1 MYPVIHAV
9 HVILQILLWLFY
21 CFMNSFIYSFIS
33 LAHIIFFCC
42 CLVCLKICTLKSLST
57 INIFLFTDMFMKQI
71 ITQISPAHNC
81 TLQMFISCMSLQ
93 YATGTTEDVK
103 PHNKYS
109 AESNSGGRHKRATI
123 GEKNTCYL
131 YLRADPILWEHIRN
145 RKYHTTLVC
154 VNFVNSHYIIS
165 LLFTIFLLL
174 SFLLNYTPCIHNGFI
189 PISRISLIFMY
200 LQYAGKNLILLT
212 KAISLSFLI
221 E

>member
-81 TLQMFISCMSLQ
+81 TLQMFISCMSCSTPL
-93 YATGTTEDVK
+93 K
-103 PHNKYS
+103 PLKMLN
-109 AESNSGGRHKRATI
+109 
-123 GEKNTCYL
+123 
-131 YLRADPILWEHIRN
+131 
-145 RKYHTTLVC
+145 HTTNILLKVIQ
-154 VNFVNSHYIIS
+154 VADIS
-165 LLFTIFLLL
+165 EQLLERKTPVT
-174 SFLLNYTPCIHNGFI
+174 YTLELTLYYGN
-189 PISRISLIFMY
+189 ISRIESIT
-200 LQYAGKNLILLT
+200 QHWSVLIL
-212 KAISLSFLI
+212 
-221 E
+221 